1 LDNFDIVVV
10 GAGSAG
16 CIVTNQIINNT
27 NYKVLLVEAGTSDN
41 NPIIKIPLG
50 YGMTFFNKKLNW
62 NFYSKKQKNLFNREI
77 YFPRGKVFGGSGS
90 INAMVYTRG
99 LISDYENWGNE
110 VNSLWSWS
118 NIKSAYEAIEKNI
131 SETDKTK
138 IYNKIP
144 VNDVSKLHHP
154 IIQNF
159 FEASREI
166 GININKNLST
176 NLINQVGHY
185 NINTRNGY
193 RFTSS
198 DGFLKPIL
206 QSKNLIVLK
215 KSIVK
220 KIVLNQKKISEIKIT
235 NNGKEISIKPNIG
248 VILCAGSIMTPHLL
262 MHSGI
267 GPANKLKDVGIDVE
281 LDSPNVGN
289 HLQDHIGM
297 DYLYK
302 SNVNT
307 LNYLLG
313 RWRGRSAS
321 IIKYLFK
328 RTGPLSLSINQSG
341 GYVNWKSKDKFPNLQ
356 IYFNPISY
364 SISYHNKRPLLKT
377 DKFNGFAIGF
387 NSCRPKSRGSISLTT
402 NKFKDF
408 PIIDPNYL
416 DHQKDIYDLKCAFD
430 IVRKLSAS
438 KHISDINKGP
448 INIDPLQLS
457 DEELINH
464 FKENAHSVY
473 HPCGTCRMDNDI
485 QKGVVSEKLKVHGT
499 QNLWIADA
507 SIFPNITSGNIN
519 APVMMMAYRASQLII
534 NYLINKKNENY

>member
-1 LDNFDIVVV
+1 
-10 GAGSAG
+10 
-16 CIVTNQIINNT
+16 
-27 NYKVLLVEAGTSDN
+27 
-41 NPIIKIPLG
+41 
-50 YGMTFFNKKLNW
+50 M
-62 NFYSKKQKNLFNREI
+62 
-77 YFPRGKVFGGSGS
+77 
-90 INAMVYTRG
+90 
-99 LISDYENWGNE
+99 
-110 VNSLWSWS
+110 
-118 NIKSAYEAIEKNI
+118 
-131 SETDKTK
+131 
-138 IYNKIP
+138 
-144 VNDVSKLHHP
+144 
-154 IIQNF
+154 
-159 FEASREI
+159 
-166 GININKNLST
+166 
-176 NLINQVGHY
+176 
-185 NINTRNGY
+185 
-193 RFTSS
+193 
-198 DGFLKPIL
+198 

-220 KIVLNQKKISEIKIT
+220 KIVLNQKKISEIKIIN

-267 GPANKLKDVGIDVE
+267 GPAYKLKEVGIDVE

-356 IYFNPISY
+356 LYFNPISY